1 MNSSTV
7 KQALT
12 SLASFFRRVTV
23 SEETFSLE
31 EMARLTVKL
40 LNYTTSDKDDF
51 TTFDGLCKII
61 SDAIRTKTGNSNK
74 LSLDEMR
81 WELEYIFKDKVAVIV
96 RDDYVFFEDLPK
108 AMANTLSEETVHV
121 IQNIV
126 VNDASKT
133 AFSERDWVCIS
144 GANVTLDGHGH
155 TLTVSNTYTQMFFL
169 INTESNNKTFTLKN
183 LDIAY
188 NVPSTHSSEQAVM
201 RCGGSCNVNVE
212 NCTLNTTQLG
222 VYSYYHS
229 GNLSVRNSNVTS
241 ENAPAYRSWKYYPPN
256 IDIINT
262 TLHSAKDNGVRIDSN
277 TGADSLVQIVLD
289 DAIVQSDSVEA
300 VCVQRINNATVSLQ
314 GNTLLHSGNAADI
327 FAKNSIPITSET
339 SYTGAPILYTVDNGV
354 HNYLK
359 YSLQSAYDTANS
371 GVLRLLRDVCCRD
384 VQSFGV
390 TGAPTWTVH
399 GDGYCISIDDS
410 GATSSVF
417 ELTGGSLTL
426 ADVCVSID
434 TSLEAPCIRVLGTA
448 ELVLNSSKFE
458 TDCECIYG
466 HYCSGNI
473 EIEDSV
479 LTSYRYAAIHLA
491 HSESVVDIYNSTLK
505 STAAYYD
512 ENSYVCYLFSG
523 SPKLNLRK
531 DTIILGTSSDGS
543 ASADN
548 GIRIGNNMPRPES
561 YPIITMF
568 ENAVVNGNVDD
579 IRFTVHTL
587 EASRVLYYDD
597 TYTGF
602 EATRYDSYH
611 EDGTSTTLYN
621 F

>member
-1 MNSSTV
+1 MNSSTI

-23 SEETFSLE
+23 SEEAFSLE

-40 LNYTTSDKDDF
+40 LSYTTSDKDDF
-51 TTFDGLCKII
+51 TTFDGLCKVI

-108 AMANTLSEETVHV
+108 AMTNALSEETVHV

-126 VNDASKT
+126 VDDASRT
-133 AFSERDWVCIS
+133 ASAERDWIHFS
-144 GANVTLDGHGH
+144 GANVTLDGHGYA
-155 TLTVSNTYTQMFFL
+155 LTVSNAYARMFFL
-169 INTESNNKTFTLKN
+169 IDTENVNKTFTLKN
-183 LDIAY
+183 LNITY

-201 RCGGSCNVNVE
+201 RCGGSCDVNIE

-229 GNLSVRNSNVTS
+229 GSLSVRNSNVTS

-277 TGADSLVQIVLD
+277 TGANNLIQIVFND
-289 DAIVQSDSVEA
+289 TIVQSDSVEA
-300 VCVQRINNATVSLQ
+300 VCIQRINNATVSLQ

-359 YSLQSAYDTANS
+359 YSLQSAYNVSDS
-371 GVLRLLRDVCCRD
+371 GTLRLLRDVYSD
-384 VQSFGV
+384 VQSFRV
-390 TGAPTWTVH
+390 TGAPTWTIH
-399 GDGYCISIDDS
+399 GDGYCIFIDGL
-410 GATSSVF
+410 GATSSIF
-417 ELTGGSLTL
+417 ELTGGNLTL
-426 ADVCVSID
+426 TSVCLRTTSEVS
-434 TSLEAPCIRVLGTA
+434 CIRVFGTA
-448 ELVLNSSKFE
+448 ELVLNNSKFE

-473 EIEDSV
+473 EIKNSV
-479 LTSYRYAAIHLA
+479 LTSYRHAVLHLA

-505 STAAYYD
+505 STAAYYG

-523 SPKLNLRK
+523 NPKLNLRE
-531 DTIILGTSSDGS
+531 DTIVLGTSSDGS

-548 GIRIGNNMPRPES
+548 GIRIGNNMTRPES
-561 YPIITMF
+561 YPVITMF
-568 ENAVVNGNVDD
+568 ENAVINGNVDD
-579 IRFTVHTL
+579 VRFTVHTL
-587 EASRVLYYDD
+587 EDSRVLYYDD

-602 EATRYDSYH
+602 EATRYDRYH